1 MLLFDL
7 LSKKKKEMTKSAVLK
22 KNLKDN
28 KYIIHPNLIVRD
40 SGSYAIPPYI
50 TEYDL
55 NSTELLDKIL
65 YALEFS
71 KEGGRPVE
79 DPKIRVKEYLK
90 GMGFKTMKA
99 LYENTINLSLYVRD
113 GIITFTPWENKGSKE
128 GFSGFKED
136 LTVKLPFNSPK
147 EKLVKALELAL
158 SRCK

>member
-1 MLLFDL
+1 
-7 LSKKKKEMTKSAVLK
+7 MTKSVVIK
-22 KNLKDN
+22 KFIKNN
-28 KYIIHPNLIVRD
+28 KYIIHPLLKVID

-55 NSTELLDKIL
+55 SPTELLDKIL

-71 KEGGRPVE
+71 KEGGRPAE
-79 DPKIRVKEYLK
+79 EPKVRVKEYLK
-90 GMGFKTMKA
+90 GMGVKTMKA
-99 LYENTINLSLYVRD
+99 LYDSSISLDVYLKGD
-113 GIITFTPWENKGSKE
+113 IITFTPWENKGSKE

-147 EKLVKALELAL
+147 EELVKALELTL